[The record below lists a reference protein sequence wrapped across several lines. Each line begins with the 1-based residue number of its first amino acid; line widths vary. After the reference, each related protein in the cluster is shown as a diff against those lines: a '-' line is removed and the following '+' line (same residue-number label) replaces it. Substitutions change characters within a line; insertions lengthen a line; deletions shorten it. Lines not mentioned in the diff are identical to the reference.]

1 MPNLLGPIVV
11 VMAANFANAILVESG
26 LSFLGLGVQAPS
38 PSWGSMLSEFKD
50 FIGTN
55 LSYLAIIPGFLIM
68 VLVLSFNLVGNGI
81 RDALDIK
88 N

>member
-1 MPNLLGPIVV
+1 
-11 VMAANFANAILVESG
+11 
-26 LSFLGLGVQAPS
+26 
-38 PSWGSMLSEFKD
+38 MLSEFKD

-68 VLVLSFNLVGNGI
+68 LLVLSFNLVGNGI

>member
-1 MPNLLGPIVV
+1 
-11 VMAANFANAILVESG
+11 MASNFANAILVESG
-26 LSFLGLGVQAPS
+26 LSFLGLGVQAPA
-38 PSWGSMLSEFKD
+38 PSWGGMLSEFED

-68 VLVLSFNLVGNGI
+68 LLVLSFNLVGNGI